1 MSGDARISRLRPG
14 RRTDIRRENERAILQ
29 ALRDGMFYS
38 TQGPEIKSISV
49 EGDDIRVECS
59 PCSRINFIAN
69 RYNGH
74 CIRSKKADLTE
85 GEWKN
90 AKGWLI
96 PTTYFRIECIDEQGR
111 IAWSNPIY
119 RP

>member
-1 MSGDARISRLRPG
+1 MALHLGETGCNAIS
-14 RRTDIRRENERAILQ
+14 
-29 ALRDGMFYS
+29 DGIEQHHLHLIQS
-38 TQGPEIKSISV
+38 
-49 EGDDIRVECS
+49 
-59 PCSRINFIAN
+59 INFIAN